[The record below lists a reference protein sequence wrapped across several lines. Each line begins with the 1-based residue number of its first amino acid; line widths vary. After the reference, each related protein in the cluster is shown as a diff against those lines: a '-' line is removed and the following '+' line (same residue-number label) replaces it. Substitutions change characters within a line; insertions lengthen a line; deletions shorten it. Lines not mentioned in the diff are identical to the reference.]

1 MFAAQRLGE
10 FGGDPCWSILL
21 FLLMDEAN
29 SCSYQRFRTRREACA
44 SIPTESAIVDGV
56 GNVRLPELM
65 FSICEEELA
74 LLNVG
79 PSVNKLVSVGIC
91 FDPRVDIVF
100 IYFKL

>member
-1 MFAAQRLGE
+1 MKQTAAAINVSAHVGR
-10 FGGDPCWSILL
+10 PVPV
-21 FLLMDEAN
+21 FLLA
-29 SCSYQRFRTRREACA
+29 QAT
-44 SIPTESAIVDGV
+44 VDGV

-65 FSICEEELA
+65 FGICEEELA